1 MLLSEGMRY
10 IRSSITAS
18 MMARSPL
25 APVFLSSALSAIA
38 STASSENSSPTP
50 SSSNSFV
57 YCLIREFFGSFKIR
71 ISASLS
77 SASSETVIGTR
88 PINSGIRPN
97 LTKSCGSACLNASPT
112 LSSVFDFTSELKPI
126 DDVSIRLSM
135 IFSNPSNAP
144 PHIKRIFVV
153 SIGISSCCG
162 CFLPPCGGT
171 DATVPSSILRSA
183 CCTPSPDTSLVMDTF
198 SDFFVILSISS
209 IYMIPCSARSMS

>member
-1 MLLSEGMRY
+1 
-10 IRSSITAS
+10 

-25 APVFLSSALSAIA
+25 APVFLSSALSAMA
-38 STASSENSSPTP
+38 LTASSVNSRPTP
-50 SSSNSFV
+50 SSSKSFA
-57 YCLIREFFGSFKIR
+57 YCLISEFLGSLSMR

-88 PINSGIRPN
+88 PINSGISPN
-97 LTKSCGSACLNASPT
+97 FTKSCGSACLNASPT

-135 IFSNPSNAP
+135 IFSRPSKAP
-144 PHIKRIFVV
+144 PQIKSILVV

-171 DATVPSSILRSA
+171 DASVPSRIFKRA
-183 CCTPSPDTSLVMDTF
+183 CCTPSPDTSLVIETF

-209 IYMIPCSARSMS
+209 I